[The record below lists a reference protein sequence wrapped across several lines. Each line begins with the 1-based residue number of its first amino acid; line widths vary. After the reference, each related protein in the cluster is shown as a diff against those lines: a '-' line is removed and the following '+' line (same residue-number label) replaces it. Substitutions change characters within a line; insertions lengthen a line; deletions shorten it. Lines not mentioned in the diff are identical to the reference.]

1 LGLTV
6 KDFAKTL
13 KIKDDALLERMKAAG
28 LSHSKASDEITPADK
43 LAILKSLKER
53 KGSTSSSVTSS
64 SSSGGVTVKS
74 KGTLSQPT
82 SSTPSSSEG
91 LTDNIE
97 AKRQAA
103 AENLKEQQQKRED
116 QIKEAIRLKQEQQQA
131 AKKSPQQKSSPHQK
145 PQSRV
150 NIKDQLS
157 RAAKDYS
164 RRETSFN
171 EVTEHQFAKPVE
183 FIKRDIEVP
192 EMIQVGELAKL
203 MFIKGGEVV
212 KVLMSLGVA
221 ASINDS
227 IDQETGILVAEEL
240 GHNGIALND
249 SSVEDEIIGNINYSD
264 NPKARAPVITVMGHV
279 DHGKTTLLD
288 FIRKTKVVDG
298 EAGGITQHIGAYQV
312 PVGDSVITFI
322 DTPGHA
328 AFSSMRARGANTT
341 DIVILVVAANDGVM
355 PQTEEAINHAKA
367 AGVSIVVAINKMDLQ
382 GADVERIK
390 GDLAAKDLTPEDWGG
405 NIQMVP
411 VSALK
416 GDGVDKLLE
425 AVILESELLELR
437 AHYEGQ
443 AQGVVI
449 ESELDKFR
457 GAVATLLIQNGT
469 LKVGD
474 MVVCGA
480 AIGKV
485 KSIIGSDGGKLKSAE
500 PSFAVEIL
508 GLSSVPNA
516 GETFQ
521 VVKNDKEAREIAA
534 FRESKIKDRK
544 VLKQRDESLGNI
556 FESMGQSDKKVLNVI
571 LKSDVAGTS
580 EAIVAAL
587 ADIGNDD
594 ASIKVVA
601 SGVGGITESDANLA
615 LATDSMIL
623 GFNVRTDN
631 AAKKVVESEEMV
643 LSYHSIIYELI
654 DEVKARLSGL
664 LDPIIKEEIVGT
676 AEVLEV
682 FNSPKFGQVAGCM
695 VIEGSIFKSK
705 PVRVLRD
712 DVVIHQ
718 GELDSLRRFKD
729 DVGEVKS
736 GTECG
741 VGIKNYKD
749 IRPGD
754 KVEVFDRKEE
764 AQSIS

>member
-1 LGLTV
+1 MALTV

-28 LSHSKASDEITPADK
+28 LPHSAASDEITPSDK
-43 LAILKSLKER
+43 LAILKSLKDR
-53 KGSTSSSVTSS
+53 KSGGAQAVTSS
-64 SSSGGVTVKS
+64 SSTGGVTVKS

-82 SSTPSSSEG
+82 NTASSQADG

-131 AKKSPQQKSSPHQK
+131 AKKTQQKFPTPERAQ
-145 PQSRV
+145 PRV
-150 NIKDQLS
+150 NVKDQLS
-157 RAAKDYS
+157 RAANEYS
-164 RRETSFN
+164 RREKSFN
-171 EVTEHQFAKPVE
+171 DDSEHQFAKPVE
-183 FIKRDIEVP
+183 FIQRDIEVP

-203 MFIKGGEVV
+203 MTIKGGEIV
-212 KVLMSLGVA
+212 KTLMSLGVVA
-221 ASINDS
+221 TINDS

-240 GHNGIALND
+240 GHNGIAFND
-249 SSVEDEIIGNINYSD
+249 SSVEDEILGNITYSD
-264 NPKARAPVITVMGHV
+264 TPKTRAPVVTVMGHV

-312 PVGDSVITFI
+312 PVGKSVITFI

-341 DIVILVVAANDGVM
+341 DVVILVVAANDGVM

-367 AGVSIVVAINKMDLQ
+367 AGVSIVVAINKIDLE

-405 NIQMVP
+405 NIQMIP

-425 AVILESELLELR
+425 AVILESELLELK
-437 AHYEGQ
+437 AHHEGQ

-457 GAVATLLIQNGT
+457 GPVATLLIQSGT
-469 LKVGD
+469 LNLGD
-474 MVVCGA
+474 IVVCGA
-480 AIGKV
+480 ATGKV
-485 KSIIGSDGGKLKSAE
+485 KNIIGSDASKLKAAE

-508 GLSSVPNA
+508 GLNSVPNA

-521 VVKNDKEAREIAA
+521 VVKNDKEAREIAEY
-534 FRESKIKDRK
+534 RENKIKDRK

-556 FESMGQSDKKVLNVI
+556 FESMGQSNKKILNVI

-580 EAIVAAL
+580 EAIIAAL
-587 ADIGNDD
+587 NDIGNID

-601 SGVGGITESDANLA
+601 SGVGGITESDVNLA
-615 LATDSMIL
+615 VATESMIL
-623 GFNVRTDN
+623 GFNVRSDN
-631 AAKKVVESEEMV
+631 AAKKIVEGEEII

-664 LDPIIKEEIVGT
+664 LDPIIKEEILGT

-682 FNSPKFGQVAGCM
+682 FTSPKFGQVAGSM
-695 VIEGSIFKSK
+695 VIDGSIFKSK

-729 DVGEVKS
+729 DVSEVKS

-741 VGIKNYKD
+741 IGIKNYKD
-749 IRPGD
+749 IRAGD

-764 AQSIS
+764 AQTI

>member
-1 LGLTV
+1 MGLTV

-28 LSHSKASDEITPADK
+28 LSHTKASDEITPADK

-53 KGSTSSSVTSS
+53 KSTGTASVTSS

-74 KGTLSQPT
+74 KGTLTQPT
-82 SSTPSSSEG
+82 SNAPSSSEG
-91 LTDNIE
+91 LVDNIE

-116 QIKEAIRLKQEQQQA
+116 QIKEAIRLKQEQQQV
-131 AKKSPQQKSSPHQK
+131 AKKTQQKSPGQNK
-145 PQSRV
+145 PQPRV

-164 RRETSFN
+164 RKESRFN
-171 EVTEHQFAKPVE
+171 EDSEHQFAKPVE

-227 IDQETGILVAEEL
+227 VDQETGILVAEEL
-240 GHNGIALND
+240 GHNGIALSD
-249 SSVEDEIIGNINYSD
+249 SSVEDEIIGNINYLD
-264 NPKARAPVITVMGHV
+264 TPKVRAPVITVMGHV

-312 PVGDSVITFI
+312 PVGKSVITFI

-341 DIVILVVAANDGVM
+341 DVVILVVAANDGVM

-425 AVILESELLELR
+425 AVVLEAELLELK
-437 AHYEGQ
+437 AHYDGQ

-457 GAVATLLIQNGT
+457 GPVATLLIQNGT

-474 MVVCGA
+474 IVVCGA
-480 AIGKV
+480 AVGKV
-485 KSIIGSDGGKLKSAE
+485 KSIIGSDGSKLKIAE

-508 GLSSVPNA
+508 GLSGVPDA
-516 GETFQ
+516 GENFQ
-521 VVKNDKEAREIAA
+521 VVKNDKEAREIAE
-534 FRESKIKDRK
+534 FRENKIKDRK

-556 FESMGQSDKKVLNVI
+556 FESMGQSDKKILNVI

-601 SGVGGITESDANLA
+601 SGVGGISESDANLA
-615 LATDSMIL
+615 LATESMIL
-623 GFNVRTDN
+623 GFNVRSDN
-631 AAKKVVESEEMV
+631 AAKKIVEQEELV
-643 LSYHSIIYELI
+643 LSYHSIIYELL

-729 DVGEVKS
+729 DVGEVKT

-749 IRPGD
+749 IKPGD

-764 AQSIS
+764 AQTI

>member
-1 LGLTV
+1 MGLTV

-53 KGSTSSSVTSS
+53 KSTGTASVTSS

-74 KGTLSQPT
+74 KGTLTQPT
-82 SSTPSSSEG
+82 SNAPSSSEG
-91 LTDNIE
+91 LVDNIE

-131 AKKSPQQKSSPHQK
+131 AKKTQQKSPGQNK
-145 PQSRV
+145 PQPRV

-164 RRETSFN
+164 RKESRFN
-171 EVTEHQFAKPVE
+171 EDSEHQFAKPVE

-227 IDQETGILVAEEL
+227 VDQETGILVAEEL
-240 GHNGIALND
+240 GHNGIALSD
-249 SSVEDEIIGNINYSD
+249 SSVEDEIIGNINYLD
-264 NPKARAPVITVMGHV
+264 TPKVRAPVITVMGHV

-312 PVGDSVITFI
+312 PVGKSVITFI

-341 DIVILVVAANDGVM
+341 DVVILVVAANDGVM

-390 GDLAAKDLTPEDWGG
+390 GDLAAKDLTPEDLGG

-425 AVILESELLELR
+425 AVVLEAELLELK
-437 AHYEGQ
+437 AHYDGQ

-457 GAVATLLIQNGT
+457 GPVATLLIQNGT

-474 MVVCGA
+474 IVVCGA
-480 AIGKV
+480 AVGKV
-485 KSIIGSDGGKLKSAE
+485 KSIIGSDGSKLKIAE

-508 GLSSVPNA
+508 GLSGVPDA
-516 GETFQ
+516 GENFQ
-521 VVKNDKEAREIAA
+521 VVKNDKEAREIAE
-534 FRESKIKDRK
+534 FRENKIKDRK

-556 FESMGQSDKKVLNVI
+556 FESMGQSDKKILNVI

-601 SGVGGITESDANLA
+601 SGVGGISESDANLA
-615 LATDSMIL
+615 LATESMIL
-623 GFNVRTDN
+623 GFNVRSDN
-631 AAKKVVESEEMV
+631 AAKKIVEQEELV
-643 LSYHSIIYELI
+643 LSYHSIIYELL

-729 DVGEVKS
+729 DVGEVKT

-749 IRPGD
+749 IKPGD

-764 AQSIS
+764 AQTI

>member
-1 LGLTV
+1 MGLTV

-13 KIKDDALLERMKAAG
+13 KIKDDALLERMKDAG
-28 LSHSKASDEITPADK
+28 LSHSKSSDEITPADK

-53 KGSTSSSVTSS
+53 KSAGSSSVTSS
-64 SSSGGVTVKS
+64 SSSGVTVKS
-74 KGTLSQPT
+74 KGTLSKPA
-82 SSTPSSSEG
+82 SSVPSSSKG

-116 QIKEAIRLKQEQQQA
+116 QIKEAIRLKQEQQQE
-131 AKKSPQQKSSPHQK
+131 KKSQQQKTATQAK

-150 NIKDQLS
+150 NVKDQLS

-171 EVTEHQFAKPVE
+171 EGSEHQFAKPAE

-212 KVLMSLGVA
+212 KVLMSMGVA

-264 NPKARAPVITVMGHV
+264 NPKTRAPVITVMGHV

-312 PVGDSVITFI
+312 PIKDSVITFI

-341 DIVILVVAANDGVM
+341 DVVILVVAANDGVM

-382 GADVERIK
+382 DADLERIK
-390 GDLAAKDLTPEDWGG
+390 GDLAAKELTPEDWGG

-425 AVILESELLELR
+425 AVALEAELLELK
-437 AHYEGQ
+437 AHFKGQ

-457 GAVATLLIQNGT
+457 GSVATLLIQNGT

-474 MVVCGA
+474 MVVSGSA
-480 AIGKV
+480 VGKV
-485 KSIIGSDGGKLKSAE
+485 KSIIGSDGSKLKSAE

-508 GLSSVPNA
+508 GLSGVPNA
-516 GETFQ
+516 GENFQ
-521 VVKNDKEAREIAA
+521 VVKNDKEAREIAE
-534 FRESKIKDRK
+534 FRESKLKDRK

-556 FESMGQSDKKVLNVI
+556 FESMGQSDKKILNVI

-587 ADIGNDD
+587 SDIGNDD

-601 SGVGGITESDANLA
+601 SGVGGISESDANLA
-615 LATDSMIL
+615 LATDSILL
-623 GFNVRTDN
+623 GFNVRADN
-631 AAKKVVESEEMV
+631 AAKKIIEGEEIM

-654 DEVKARLSGL
+654 DEAKVRLSGL

-695 VIEGSIFKSK
+695 VIEGSILKSK

-718 GELDSLRRFKD
+718 GEIDSLRRFKD

-764 AQSIS
+764 AQSIA

>member
-1 LGLTV
+1 MTLTV

-13 KIKDDALLERMKAAG
+13 KIKGEALLERMKAAG
-28 LSHSKASDEITPADK
+28 LTHSKISDEITPADK
-43 LAILKSLKER
+43 LAILKSLKDR
-53 KGSTSSSVTSS
+53 KSTTNAPVTSS

-82 SSTPSSSEG
+82 KASLSSVEG

-116 QIKEAIRLKQEQQQA
+116 QIKEEIRLKQEQQQV
-131 AKKSPQQKSSPHQK
+131 AKKTQQKFQVPSKQQP
-145 PQSRV
+145 RV
-150 NIKDQLS
+150 NVKDQLS
-157 RAAKDYS
+157 RAAKEYS
-164 RRETSFN
+164 KRERGFN
-171 EVTEHQFAKPVE
+171 EDSDHQFAKPVE
-183 FIKRDIEVP
+183 FIKRDIEIP

-221 ASINDS
+221 ATINDS
-227 IDQETGILVAEEL
+227 VDQETGILVVEEL
-240 GHNGIALND
+240 GHNGIAFND
-249 SSVEDEIIGNINYSD
+249 SSVEDEIIGNITYSD
-264 NPKARAPVITVMGHV
+264 IPKPRAPVITVMGHV

-312 PVGDSVITFI
+312 PVGKSVITFI

-341 DIVILVVAANDGVM
+341 DVVILVVAANDGVM

-367 AGVSIVVAINKMDLQ
+367 AGVSIVVAINKMDLE

-405 NIQMVP
+405 NVQMIP

-425 AVILESELLELR
+425 AVVLEAELLELK

-449 ESELDKFR
+449 ESELDKFK
-457 GAVATLLIQNGT
+457 GPVVTLLIQSGT
-469 LKVGD
+469 LKLGD
-474 MVVCGA
+474 MIVSGS

-485 KSIIGSDGGKLKSAE
+485 KSIIGSDSSKLKVAE

-508 GLSSVPNA
+508 GLSSVPDA

-534 FRESKIKDRK
+534 FRENKIKDRK

-556 FESMGQSDKKVLNVI
+556 FESMGQSNKKILNII

-587 ADIGNDD
+587 NDIGNQD

-601 SGVGGITESDANLA
+601 SGVGGISASDVNLAVATES
-615 LATDSMIL
+615 MIV
-623 GFNVRTDN
+623 GFNVRSDN
-631 AAKKVVESEEMV
+631 SAKKIVESEALV

-664 LDPIIKEEIVGT
+664 LDPIIREEILGT

-695 VIEGSIFKSK
+695 VLDGSILTSK

-712 DVVIHQ
+712 DIVIHQ

-741 VGIKNYKD
+741 IGIKNYKD
-749 IRPGD
+749 IKPGD

-764 AQSIS
+764 AQTI

>member
-1 LGLTV
+1 MGLTV

-13 KIKDDALLERMKAAG
+13 KIKDVALLERMKDAG
-28 LSHSKASDEITPADK
+28 LSHSKSSDEITPADK

-53 KGSTSSSVTSS
+53 KSAGSSSVTSS
-64 SSSGGVTVKS
+64 SSSGVTVKS
-74 KGTLSQPT
+74 KGTLSKPA
-82 SSTPSSSEG
+82 SSVPSSSKG

-116 QIKEAIRLKQEQQQA
+116 QIKEAIRLKQEQQQE
-131 AKKSPQQKSSPHQK
+131 KKSQQQKTATQAK

-150 NIKDQLS
+150 NVKDQLS

-171 EVTEHQFAKPVE
+171 EGSEHQFAKPAE

-212 KVLMSLGVA
+212 KVLMSMGVA

-264 NPKARAPVITVMGHV
+264 NPKTRAPVITVMGHV

-312 PVGDSVITFI
+312 PIKDSVITFI

-341 DIVILVVAANDGVM
+341 DVVILVVAANDGVM

-382 GADVERIK
+382 DADLERIK
-390 GDLAAKDLTPEDWGG
+390 GDLAAKELTPEDWGG

-425 AVILESELLELR
+425 AVVLEAELLELK
-437 AHYEGQ
+437 AHFKGQ

-457 GAVATLLIQNGT
+457 GSVATLLIQNGT

-474 MVVCGA
+474 MVVSGSA
-480 AIGKV
+480 VGKV
-485 KSIIGSDGGKLKSAE
+485 KSIIGSDGSKLKSAE

-508 GLSSVPNA
+508 GLSGVPNA

-521 VVKNDKEAREIAA
+521 VVKNDKEAREIAE
-534 FRESKIKDRK
+534 FRESKLKDRK

-556 FESMGQSDKKVLNVI
+556 FESMGQSDKKILNVI

-587 ADIGNDD
+587 SDIGNDD

-601 SGVGGITESDANLA
+601 SGVGGISESDANLA
-615 LATDSMIL
+615 LATDSILL
-623 GFNVRTDN
+623 GFNVRADN
-631 AAKKVVESEEMV
+631 AAKKIIEAEEIM

-654 DEVKARLSGL
+654 DEAKVRLSGL

-695 VIEGSIFKSK
+695 VIEGSILKSK

-718 GELDSLRRFKD
+718 GEIDSLRRFKD

-764 AQSIS
+764 AQSIA

>member
-1 LGLTV
+1 MGLTV

-53 KGSTSSSVTSS
+53 KGSTSASVTSS

-131 AKKSPQQKSSPHQK
+131 AKKSQQQKSTPQQK

-171 EVTEHQFAKPVE
+171 EGTEHQFAKPVE

-264 NPKARAPVITVMGHV
+264 TPKSRAPVITVMGHV

-341 DIVILVVAANDGVM
+341 DVVILVVAANDGVM
-355 PQTEEAINHAKA
+355 PQTEEAINHARA

-425 AVILESELLELR
+425 AVILESELLELK
-437 AHYEGQ
+437 AHYQGQ

-457 GAVATLLIQNGT
+457 GAVATLLVQNGT

-474 MVVCGA
+474 MVVCGSA
-480 AIGKV
+480 TGKV
-485 KSIIGSDGGKLKSAE
+485 KSIIGSDGSKLKFAE

-508 GLSSVPNA
+508 GLSSVPDA

-521 VVKNDKEAREIAA
+521 VVKNDKEAREIAS
-534 FRESKIKDRK
+534 FRESKLKDRK

-601 SGVGGITESDANLA
+601 SGVGGISESDANLA
-615 LATDSMIL
+615 LATDSIIL

-631 AAKKVVESEEMV
+631 AAKKVVEGEELV

-695 VIEGSIFKSK
+695 VIEGSILKSK

-718 GELDSLRRFKD
+718 GELESLRRFKD

-764 AQSIS
+764 AQSI

>member
-1 LGLTV
+1 MGLTV

-13 KIKDDALLERMKAAG
+13 KIKDDALLERMKDAG
-28 LSHSKASDEITPADK
+28 LSHSKSSDEITPADK

-53 KGSTSSSVTSS
+53 KSAGSSSVTSS
-64 SSSGGVTVKS
+64 SSSGVTVKS
-74 KGTLSQPT
+74 KGALSKPA
-82 SSTPSSSEG
+82 SSVPSSSEG

-116 QIKEAIRLKQEQQQA
+116 QIKEAIRLKQEQQQE
-131 AKKSPQQKSSPHQK
+131 KKSQQQKTATQAK

-150 NIKDQLS
+150 NVKDQLS

-171 EVTEHQFAKPVE
+171 EGSEHQFAKPAE

-212 KVLMSLGVA
+212 KVLMSMGVA

-264 NPKARAPVITVMGHV
+264 NPKTRAPVITVMGHV

-312 PVGDSVITFI
+312 PIKDSVITFI

-341 DIVILVVAANDGVM
+341 DVVILVVAANDGVM

-382 GADVERIK
+382 DADLERIK
-390 GDLAAKDLTPEDWGG
+390 GDLAAKELTPEDWGG

-425 AVILESELLELR
+425 AVALEAELLELK
-437 AHYEGQ
+437 AHFKGQ

-457 GAVATLLIQNGT
+457 GSVATLLIQNGT

-474 MVVCGA
+474 MVVSGSA
-480 AIGKV
+480 VGKV
-485 KSIIGSDGGKLKSAE
+485 KSIIGSDGSKLKSAE

-508 GLSSVPNA
+508 GLSGVPNA

-521 VVKNDKEAREIAA
+521 VVKNDKEAREIAE
-534 FRESKIKDRK
+534 FRESKLKDRK

-556 FESMGQSDKKVLNVI
+556 FESMGQSDKKILNVI

-587 ADIGNDD
+587 SDIGNDD

-601 SGVGGITESDANLA
+601 SGVGGISESDANLA
-615 LATDSMIL
+615 LATDSILL
-623 GFNVRTDN
+623 GFNVRADN
-631 AAKKVVESEEMV
+631 AAKKIIEGEEIL

-654 DEVKARLSGL
+654 DEAKVRLSGL

-695 VIEGSIFKSK
+695 VIEGSILKSK

-718 GELDSLRRFKD
+718 GEIDSLRRFKD

-764 AQSIS
+764 AQSIA